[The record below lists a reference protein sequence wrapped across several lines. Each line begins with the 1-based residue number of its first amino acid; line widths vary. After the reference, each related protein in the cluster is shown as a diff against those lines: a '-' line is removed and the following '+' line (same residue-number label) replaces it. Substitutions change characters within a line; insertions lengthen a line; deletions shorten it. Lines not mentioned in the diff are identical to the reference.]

1 MKDESNPI
9 RLLLVDDH
17 PIFRRGLREILE
29 TRPGFEVVAE
39 AGSAPEARA
48 LMAEAKPDAVFLDI
62 EMPGENGLELCEQLH
77 EAPQGIRSIVL
88 TMHDKPGYVRRAM
101 QAGASGYLLKD
112 RPAAEILS
120 AVERVVAGELVFPPV
135 PARLA
140 WDNLS
145 QREREVACLIARG
158 YGNPQI
164 AAILGIAER
173 TVEDHRLRVRIKL
186 GCSSSIEIAEYI
198 RANGISD
205 CEAFESSKRP
215 SSRPPTR

>member
-1 MKDESNPI
+1 MKDASKPI

-29 TRPGFEVVAE
+29 KRPGFEVVAE
-39 AGSAPEARA
+39 AGSAAEARS
-48 LMAEAKPDAVFLDI
+48 LLAEAKPDAVFLDI
-62 EMPGENGLELCEQLH
+62 EMPGESGLELCKELH
-77 EAPQGIRSIVL
+77 EAALSVHSIIL

-120 AVERVVAGELVFPPV
+120 AVEKVVAGELVFPPV
-135 PARLA
+135 PALLA

-145 QREREVACLIARG
+145 RRERDVAFLLARG

-164 AAILGIAER
+164 AARLGVMDR
-173 TVEDHRLRVRIKL
+173 TIESHRAHVREKL
-186 GCSSSIEIAEYI
+186 CCSSAVEIADYV
-198 RANGISD
+198 RVNGISD
-205 CEAFESSKRP
+205 RDPLEPR
-215 SSRPPTR
+215 

>member
-1 MKDESNPI
+1 MKDASKPI

-29 TRPGFEVVAE
+29 TRPGFEVVGE
-39 AGSAPEARA
+39 AGSAAEARS

-62 EMPGENGLELCEQLH
+62 EMPGDSGLELCEELH
-77 EAPQGIRSIVL
+77 EAPQSVHSIIL

-101 QAGASGYLLKD
+101 KAGASGYLLKD
-112 RPAAEILS
+112 RPATEILS
-120 AVERVVAGELVFPPV
+120 AVEMVVAGELVFPPV

-145 QREREVACLIARG
+145 NREREVACLIARG

-164 AAILGIAER
+164 AAILGISEK
-173 TVEDHRLRVRIKL
+173 TVEDHRLHVRRKL
-186 GCSSSIEIAEYI
+186 GCSSAVEIAEYV
-198 RANGISD
+198 RMNGISECD
-205 CEAFESSKRP
+205 KLESSSRP